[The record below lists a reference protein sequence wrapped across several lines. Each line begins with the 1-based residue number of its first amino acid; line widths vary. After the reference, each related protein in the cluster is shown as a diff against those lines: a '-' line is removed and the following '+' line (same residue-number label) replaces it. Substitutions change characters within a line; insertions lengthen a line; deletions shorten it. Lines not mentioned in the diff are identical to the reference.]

1 MKVIFIM
8 YLVYGIGNKTF
19 YGCIYRKI
27 KDPHILDELW
37 VIRIRQRRRI
47 DNRMTKK
54 KSTKGQT
61 TIY

>member
-1 MKVIFIM
+1 MQTYVERQIENNFKMKKASPIHLSIHVLFQ
-8 YLVYGIGNKTF
+8 F
-19 YGCIYRKI
+19 SDI
-27 KDPHILDELW
+27 KW

-47 DNRMTKK
+47 DNRMTKR